1 VARLAFERLRV
12 HRLSEDVADTL
23 LELVLAW
30 PALGRDKVGKQLVRA
45 ADSIGANISEGYG
58 RGTPVD
64 NRRFVRVARGS
75 LNETIQFRRRAHRRK
90 LVTAE
95 ATSTIKGLMD
105 ELGPKLNAY
114 LGSIVPTRNPP
125 PTTNHRQK

>member
-58 RGTPVD
+58 RGT
-64 NRRFVRVARGS
+64 RRFSFVAVRTAESWSR
-75 LNETIQFRRRAHRRK
+75 QKRRRR
-90 LVTAE
+90 
-95 ATSTIKGLMD
+95 
-105 ELGPKLNAY
+105 
-114 LGSIVPTRNPP
+114 
-125 PTTNHRQK
+125 